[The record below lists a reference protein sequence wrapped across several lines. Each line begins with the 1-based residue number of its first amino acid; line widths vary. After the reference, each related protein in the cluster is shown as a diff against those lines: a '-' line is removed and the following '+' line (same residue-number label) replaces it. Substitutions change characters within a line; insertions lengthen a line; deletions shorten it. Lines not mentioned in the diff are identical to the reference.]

1 MADRKNEKKTE
12 RAERRRRRVRGHI
25 QGTSE
30 RPRMTVARSLRQMF
44 VQIIDDHK
52 QTTLLGL
59 GTLSKTMADKY
70 GPKDNKTIRAKK
82 LGEEIARLALEK
94 GITQVVFDRNR
105 FRYHGRIKAVA
116 DGARAKGLKL

>member
-30 RPRMTVARSLRQMF
+30 RPRMTVARSLRQVF
-44 VQIIDDHK
+44 VQIVDDRK

-59 GTLSKTMADKY
+59 GTLSKTMADKF
-70 GPKDNKTIRAKK
+70 GPKDNKTAQAKK

>member
-1 MADRKNEKKTE
+1 MADRKHEKKTE

-44 VQIIDDHK
+44 VQIIDDHR

-59 GTLSKTMADKY
+59 GTLSKTMAGKY
-70 GPKDNKTIRAKK
+70 GPKDNKTVQAKK

>member
-12 RAERRRRRVRGHI
+12 RAERRRRRVRRHN

-44 VQIIDDHK
+44 VQIIDDHR

-59 GTLSKTMADKY
+59 GTLSKTMAGKY
-70 GPKDNKTIRAKK
+70 GPKDNKTVQAKK

>member
-30 RPRMTVARSLRQMF
+30 RPRMTGARSLRQMF
-44 VQIIDDHK
+44 VQIIDDHR

-59 GTLSKTMADKY
+59 GTLSKTMAGKY
-70 GPKDNKTIRAKK
+70 GPKDNKTVQAKK

>member
-1 MADRKNEKKTE
+1 MADKKNEKKAE

-44 VQIIDDHK
+44 VQIVDDHK

-59 GTLSKTMADKY
+59 GTLSKTMADKLD
-70 GPKDNKTIRAKK
+70 PKDNKTAQAKK
-82 LGEEIARLALEK
+82 LGEEVARLALEK

-116 DGARAKGLKL
+116 EGARGKGLKL

>member
-70 GPKDNKTIRAKK
+70 GPKDNKTVRAKK
-82 LGEEIARLALEK
+82 LGEEVARLALEK

-116 DGARAKGLKL
+116 EGARAKGLKL

>member
-44 VQIIDDHK
+44 VQIIDDHR

-59 GTLSKTMADKY
+59 GTLSKTMAGKY
-70 GPKDNKTIRAKK
+70 GPKDNKTVQAKK